1 MHFLRGAFNSFS
13 WETAALSSG
22 QWLLWDNSMHG
33 IQILELVPG
42 QPGQRKS
49 VQERGELAIVICNFQ
64 QTGFKEAPLG
74 PFHSAVELP
83 YQNLLLFMYVFV
95 YLWFLLLLLLLICLF
110 LSQAKGWGGLA
121 PIQCLRG

>member
-1 MHFLRGAFNSFS
+1 
-13 WETAALSSG
+13 
-22 QWLLWDNSMHG
+22 MHG
-33 IQILELVPG
+33 IQLLELVPG

-95 YLWFLLLLLLLICLF
+95 YLGFFVVIIAHLF
-110 LSQAKGWGGLA
+110 VFKPGQRMGWSGANPVPQRLK
-121 PIQCLRG
+121 P